1 MINILLVLD
10 SLKYS
15 SGVAN
20 VVMNYYKLI
29 DKKYIHFDFM
39 VFDEDIDFMEEIR
52 KNDSEIFIIHKLT
65 LNTVNK
71 FCLDIE
77 HFFKKNAMKYDIIH
91 SHFCQI
97 DCFLYKPAK
106 KYGIKNFISHSHSS
120 RFSSKKSKAIRNY
133 ILCKPIVLFAD
144 YYWACS
150 EDAGQL
156 IFGKKFISNPK
167 SFILKNA
174 IDCNMFQYNQDKRS
188 EIRKYYNIEKKFVI
202 GHVGG
207 FREEKN
213 HKFLL
218 DIYNHLRHE
227 MDNAILMLIGDGSL
241 YNDINALVKKLKLKD
256 EVLLLGEKNN
266 IGEFL
271 QAMDCF
277 VLPSKFEGVPV
288 SIVEAQAADLPCVV
302 SSAITKEV
310 QFNNVNFLSLDDD
323 IEDWCVAI
331 KSTKGYLRKNN
342 TNQVKSKGY
351 CIHDE
356 VKKLLEQYK
365 KIALGERHNE

>member
-20 VVMNYYKLI
+20 VVMNYYELI
-29 DKKYIHFDFM
+29 DKKDIHFDFM
-39 VFDEDIDFMEEIR
+39 VFDENIDFMDEIR
-52 KNDSEIFIIHKLT
+52 NNNSKIFIIHKLT
-65 LNTVNK
+65 LNSVYK
-71 FCLDIE
+71 FCIDIE
-77 HFFKKNAMKYDIIH
+77 HFFKKNAKKYDIIH

-120 RFSSKKSKAIRNY
+120 RYSSKKSNAIRNY
-133 ILCKPIVLFAD
+133 LLCKPITMFAD

-156 IFGKKFISNPK
+156 IFGKKFNSNPK
-167 SFILKNA
+167 SYILKNA
-174 IDCNMFQYNQDKRS
+174 IDCNTFQYNPNKRN
-188 EIRKYYNIEKKFVI
+188 EIRKYYKIEKKFVI

-218 DIYNHLRHE
+218 DIYNHLRHQ
-227 MDNAILMLIGDGSL
+227 MDNVILMLIGDGSL
-241 YNDINALVKKLKLKD
+241 YNDINDLIIKLKLKD
-256 EVLLLGEKNN
+256 DVLLLGEKDNV
-266 IGEFL
+266 GEFL

-288 SIVEAQAADLPCVV
+288 SVVEAQAADLPCIV
-302 SSAITKEV
+302 SSAVTREV
-310 QFNNVNFLSLDDD
+310 QFKNVQFLSLNAG
-323 IEDWCVAI
+323 IEDWCKAI
-331 KSTKGYLRKNN
+331 KSTKGYTRENN
-342 TNQVKSKGY
+342 TNQIKSKGY

-365 KIALGERHNE
+365 KIALGEKYNE